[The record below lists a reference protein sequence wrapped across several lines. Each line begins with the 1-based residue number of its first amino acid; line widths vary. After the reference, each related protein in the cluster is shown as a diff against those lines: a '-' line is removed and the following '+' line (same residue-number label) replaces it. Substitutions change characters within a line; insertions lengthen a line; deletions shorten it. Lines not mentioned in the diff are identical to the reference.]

1 MRSGRTAS
9 APVPLASCPLASRP
23 RAPPRTAAARH
34 KRRPQCKAAPSP
46 CLWSHHRSWGSTAAL
61 ACRRPQ
67 SLGAERSGS
76 GSQRSGA
83 PRTAG
88 QARCTWAAAA
98 GRLARRSLRCIAE
111 GSRGCPARRRAPVAA
126 LRRPGSRRCC
136 RVAQCTGSQRG
147 TTAERDRGRAA
158 RRQGWMRIRTARQA
172 LRSAPQSRRCC
183 RCWGPPG
190 AVTAGASCSE
200 QRPAAA
206 ATLAE
211 RQCAACP
218 HCWGGW
224 DAACNG
230 RRASKQAIRKA
241 SGERCCGGGGG
252 SRHLSSSA
260 AGLLAGR
267 PAGTAA
273 CRGACSTCLGAESL
287 DSELPMPEAP
297 TRALAGRRMTPGSA
311 ALT

>member
-1 MRSGRTAS
+1 MSGRTAS

-23 RAPPRTAAARH
+23 RAPPRTAAVRH

-46 CLWSHHRSWGSTAAL
+46 CLWSHHRSWGSTAAP

-98 GRLARRSLRCIAE
+98 GRLARCSLRCIAE

-206 ATLAE
+206 ATLRRATV
-211 RQCAACP
+211 RGLSALL
-218 HCWGGW
+218 GW
-224 DAACNG
+224 LG
-230 RRASKQAIRKA
+230 RRLQWAEGQQASNQ
-241 SGERCCGGGGG
+241 E
-252 SRHLSSSA
+252 
-260 AGLLAGR
+260 GLRRALLWRRRRQSPPLQLGCW
-267 PAGTAA
+267 PAGWASSRD
-273 CRGACSTCLGAESL
+273 CCLSWCVQHL
-287 DSELPMPEAP
+287 L
-297 TRALAGRRMTPGSA
+297 GR
-311 ALT
+311 